1 MTKALLIFTTIAFV
15 LTLQVGYG
23 NMASPIQ
30 PGTKSSSAFTNQHVE
45 ILKET
50 INIEIG
56 SDFKEAKYNIRYK
69 INALKSGYLI
79 PIIFQAEDYK
89 EGFKI
94 SIDGIEINQEKLPT
108 KFQSLSVSFKDYEY
122 INTKHQ
128 EVKIHW
134 TETETLI
141 ENLKDLI
148 FFELDLTQG
157 EHTIDIE
164 YVSTPW
170 IDYSNWIK
178 EYTFRYSLS
187 PAKYWKKFG
196 DLEVNIN
203 TLKFEKEITT
213 NLNQA
218 FEVSNKPIKS
228 WKFDKIPQNTIVIKY
243 VPEVS
248 KLASIGMLIGPHMIA
263 FFFGILL
270 LLFHAKWI
278 QRNRK
283 KSKSKYSKIV
293 IIGAL
298 LFPFILFVI
307 WINTYELIDIL
318 IGENASRR
326 HGYLFLVL
334 LLSPFVILIHLIIAW
349 RFDAYCWR
357 KNQSW

>member
-218 FEVSNKPIKS
+218 FEISNKPIKS
-228 WKFDKIPQNTIVIKY
+228 WKFDKI
-243 VPEVS
+243 
-248 KLASIGMLIGPHMIA
+248 
-263 FFFGILL
+263 
-270 LLFHAKWI
+270 FHAKWI

-298 LFPFILFVI
+298 LFPFILFAI